1 VLQGKLGRAF
11 RTIRE
16 SEIAAVSSGIN
27 LALTKTLAFGISA
40 FFAGVAGSLYAII
53 IGYVNPDTFQV
64 NLSLLLLIG
73 VVVGGL
79 GSLVGVAVGA
89 LFIEYVPL
97 YAPDI
102 LRWVEKPFG
111 TPLDPQRA
119 GAGAAVYGLILLL
132 VLYAFP
138 SGAAGLLTS
147 AYKWLA
153 ERAYT
158 RKVEVP
164 RLVKRRRS

>member
-1 VLQGKLGRAF
+1 LHGKLGRAF

-53 IGYVNPDTFQV
+53 IGFVKPDTFQIG
-64 NLSLLLLIG
+64 LSLLLLIG

-79 GSLVGVAVGA
+79 GSLVGVAAGA

-102 LRWVEKPFG
+102 LSWVEKPLG
-111 TPLDPQRA
+111 SPLDPQRA
-119 GAGAAVYGLILLL
+119 GAGSAVYGLILLL

-138 SGAAGLLTS
+138 SGAAGILKI
-147 AYKWLA
+147 AYKSLVR
-153 ERAYT
+153 RAYT
-158 RKVEVP
+158 
-164 RLVKRRRS
+164 LRRS